1 MLPSE
6 AKSSA
11 LYKYALKS
19 TRLSPVQWYANKTI
33 GVNSLKK
40 TVKELTKQAG
50 LVGHYTNHSLRSTA
64 VTRMYNQGLDK
75 QVIKEV
81 TGHKSD
87 TIRTYKRTSD
97 NLLKTASNVIGGQ
110 GDEQVFDIDKEPLG
124 EPERKPKLSPGGP
137 GTRIH
142 KQGCTK
148 CKGTECGPMC
158 QFLKNLDAHR
168 DRKVKKMRLS
178 LKYKN

>member
-124 EPERKPKLSPGGP
+124 EPERKPKLSLGGP
-137 GTRIH
+137 GARIH

-158 QFLKNLDAHR
+158 QFLKNLDAHH
-168 DRKVKKMRLS
+168 DRKVKKM
-178 LKYKN
+178 